1 MAKQGGGAIEM
12 SSNKKNAKADDLFDN
27 NFEGEEEPQLKKA
40 AIPKGVPKRSETQ
53 QNNDDDDEFE
63 GKYDNQT
70 KKKGAPTKPA
80 PKQQ

>member
-27 NFEGEEEPQLKKA
+27 NFEGEDEPQQKK

>member
-12 SSNKKNAKADDLFDN
+12 SSNKKNAKTDDLFDN
-27 NFEGEEEPQLKKA
+27 NFEGEEEPQLKK